1 MGKTPL
7 YRLLKNMHIL
17 ILFSVCICAGLIYPL
32 PVILQPACAV
42 ETSGAVTPP
51 ESDNFAHWLE
61 KLRHE
66 AQSKGISA
74 STLDAALNRIEK
86 PTERIIELD
95 RNQPEQKL
103 LLKTYL
109 EQRLTPERI
118 KRGKAMLEKHA
129 QLLEQI
135 KHKFGVPP
143 RFIVA
148 LWGLETSYGAYTGGF
163 YVPQALA
170 TLAYDERR
178 STYFRKELLQAL
190 EIIDAGHIKAEQM
203 QGSWAGA
210 MGQCQFMPSS
220 FMNYAIDGDGDGI
233 IDIWNSIPDVLTSA
247 ANYLHASGWETGYTW
262 GRRVQIPEKLD
273 QALVG
278 LDAHMSLQQWKN
290 HGVKRA
296 NGAPLPAVDIEASLI
311 RPDDPTGESWLVYH
325 NFRVILKWNRS
336 NAFGIAV
343 GTLADAIRD

>member
-1 MGKTPL
+1 M
-7 YRLLKNMHIL
+7 
-17 ILFSVCICAGLIYPL
+17 
-32 PVILQPACAV
+32 LQSACAV
-42 ETSGAVTPP
+42 ETSGALNAP
-51 ESDNFAHWLE
+51 ESDRFALWLE
-61 KLRHE
+61 ELRHE
-66 AQSKGISA
+66 ALSKGISS
-74 STLDAALNRIEK
+74 STLDAALSRIEE

-103 LLKTYL
+103 LLTTYL

-118 KRGKAMLEKHA
+118 KRGKAMLEEHA
-129 QLLEQI
+129 DLLEKI
-135 KHKFGVPP
+135 KEQFGVPP

-148 LWGLETSYGAYTGGF
+148 LWGLETNYGAYTGGF

-220 FMNYAIDGDGDGI
+220 FRNHAVDGDGDGV

-247 ANYLHASGWETGYTW
+247 ANYLHKSGWETGYTW
-262 GRRVQIPEKLD
+262 GRKVQVREKVD
-273 QALVG
+273 QSLVG
-278 LDAHMSLQQWKN
+278 LDTRMSLQKWED
-290 HGVKRA
+290 HGMKRA

-311 RPDDPTGESWLVYH
+311 LPDGATGESWLVYH

-336 NAFGIAV
+336 NAFGITV
-343 GTLADAIRD
+343 GTLADKLRL